1 MTISNPE
8 NSSPSIGSPR
18 SLRALSLRVF
28 KLVVGGV
35 ACLEVITFSL
45 KMSMIVRAFA
55 APLPRPLNNW
65 FLLYLSFLVALYM
78 GLPIGCGLMVAKN
91 KITTPGNRS
100 FLWVF
105 VLVPARLVAL
115 VVLALQLDA
124 FHPIMAPQ
132 LLSIFLISA
141 YYAYAYSSKKRLERE
156 LAAKG
161 LILGKK
167 EPPKNALDF
176 GNGGH
181 HHHHH
186 QLFGNGQ
193 QDAKHSCPDVVN
205 SLPPPVLIAE
215 LQVVDLKALKEEA
228 LKRKKSSI

>member
-1 MTISNPE
+1 MTISNHPE
-8 NSSPSIGSPR
+8 NSSPPPSIGSPR
-18 SLRALSLRVF
+18 SLRMLSLRVF

-78 GLPIGCGLMVAKN
+78 GLPLGCGLMVAKN
-91 KITTPGNRS
+91 KITTSGNQS

-167 EPPKNALDF
+167 ATPKNALEF
-176 GNGGH
+176 GNGH
-181 HHHHH
+181 HH
-186 QLFGNGQ
+186 FGNGQ